1 MVLGPEASFVG
12 RAIDANRAE
21 LTEVLTA
28 AATHRGTSFVEI
40 YQNCPIF
47 NDGAFDVI
55 RPGGND
61 AKQRIIP
68 LRHGEPIR
76 FGTNGE
82 LGVIRSEDGYGLRL
96 APVTEVGQHAVI
108 THDATRD
115 DPSFAFALSRLSDQ
129 DLNHTVTGVF
139 RNIDRTTYDDDAR
152 RQLTNAQTRDTGNL
166 ATLLHGKDTWTV
178 GQ

>member
-1 MVLGPEASFVG
+1 
-12 RAIDANRAE
+12 
-21 LTEVLTA
+21 
-28 AATHRGTSFVEI
+28 VEI
-40 YQNCPIF
+40 YQDCPIF

-55 RPGGND
+55 RRGGDD

-76 FGTNGE
+76 FGADGE
-82 LGVIRSEDGYGLRL
+82 LGVIRARDGYGLRV
-96 APVTEVGQHAVI
+96 APVAEVGEDAVL

-139 RNIDRTTYDDDAR
+139 RNVDRTTYDDGARQQVADA
-152 RQLTNAQTRDTGNL
+152 QAGGTGDL
-166 ATLLHGKDTWTV
+166 AKLLRGKDTWTV
-178 GQ
+178 AQ